1 MQKKK
6 LYKPTFNRQKN
17 EKTTSN
23 SSDRIDTSMK
33 SKRSSH
39 QVVKKDVKDISQ
51 LDLNQSTGESE
62 LKCREEPNMMKKPRA
77 PKRNFDKENHNRT
90 S

>member
-39 QVVKKDVKDISQ
+39 QVVK
-51 LDLNQSTGESE
+51 
-62 LKCREEPNMMKKPRA
+62 
-77 PKRNFDKENHNRT
+77 
-90 S
+90 